1 MRPPLGRREPRVLAG
16 VCRGLSVH
24 LGGEAWMWRVGFLAL
39 SWTVIVPVIYLV
51 LALTLSKHD
60 DAVAPENQRL
70 AKPLASRRVDSS
82 KLTVAAL
89 VALLAITVIGV
100 GILPS
105 GTLGAFIFPLAMVA
119 VGAGIAWTYRD
130 GRWGT
135 ISLMVGLATGS
146 FGGVILVA
154 NSGPSSPLS
163 TAIQTGIVVLLVA
176 AIVLYPAQIRSA
188 ILVQEIDAK
197 RIREETRADMAAH
210 LHDSVLQTLALIRSR
225 AHSPEEVRFLARQQE
240 QELRDYLYTD
250 RPEAETSLAAA
261 LTHKAREIEAAYGQ
275 EIDLVIT
282 GDAPMS
288 PEGQSLIEASGE
300 AMTNA
305 CKHGAGPISVYGEL
319 GNDANVWIR
328 DRGHGFD
335 LGTITS
341 DRAGIRHSIYGRMER
356 AGGEA
361 RIRTPLESGGTEVHL
376 HLPAKEES

>member
-1 MRPPLGRREPRVLAG
+1 ML
-16 VCRGLSVH
+16 
-24 LGGEAWMWRVGFLAL
+24 
-39 SWTVIVPVIYLV
+39 VPAAYVT
-51 LALTLSKHD
+51 LALTLGRID
-60 DAVAPENQRL
+60 DDVAPENQRL
-70 AKPLASRRVDSS
+70 SKPLVSSRADSS
-82 KLTVAAL
+82 KLTIAAL
-89 VALLAITVIGV
+89 IALLAIAWIGM
-100 GILPS
+100 
-105 GTLGAFIFPLAMVA
+105 GAFLGGDVGRLLLPITMVA
-119 VGAGIAWTYRD
+119 IGAGIAWTYRD

-135 ISLMVGLATGS
+135 ISLMVGLAIGS

-319 GNDANVWIR
+319 GNDADVWIR

-335 LGTITS
+335 LATITS

-376 HLPAKEES
+376 HLPAMEES

>member
-82 KLTVAAL
+82 KLTVAVL

-100 GILPS
+100 GVLPS
-105 GTLGAFIFPLAMVA
+105 GTLGAFVFPLAMVA

-130 GRWGT
+130 GRWST
-135 ISLMVGLATGS
+135 ISLMVGLAIATLGAVV
-146 FGGVILVA
+146 FVL
-154 NSGPSSPLS
+154 NFNNL
-163 TAIQTGIVVLLVA
+163 TALTAGIVTGLAVLLA
-176 AIVLYPAQIRSA
+176 AASVLYPAQVRSTL
-188 ILVQEIDAK
+188 LVREIDAQ

-225 AHSPEEVRFLARQQE
+225 ADSPDDVRLLARQQE

-250 RPEAETSLAAA
+250 RAQAETSLAAA
-261 LTHKAREIEAAYGQ
+261 LTGKARDIELAYGK

-282 GDAPMS
+282 GDAAMTS
-288 PEGQSLIEASGE
+288 DGQALIEASGE

-305 CKHGAGPISVYGEL
+305 CKHGGGPISVYCEL
-319 GNDANVWIR
+319 GDDAEVWVR
-328 DRGHGFD
+328 DRGAGFD

-356 AGGEA
+356 AGGGA
-361 RIRTPLESGGTEVHL
+361 TIRTPLESGGTEVHL
-376 HLPAKEES
+376 FLPAKEES